1 MSLSVGPFITKNF
14 IGKVV
19 YLYHD
24 KAKVFTLLFVPLHNS
39 EMGDFMIVEVKDVI
53 KRYGDRIAVDNMSMT
68 VREGEILGLLGPNGA
83 GKTTLINSI
92 IGITSISS
100 GEIKIFDQVMSQNN
114 YYVKQNIGVVP
125 QNLALYNEFKAYEN
139 VEYFGRLYGLKGKE
153 LKDSVKQALE
163 FTGLWERKND
173 YPKKFSGGMQRRLNI
188 ACSIVHKP
196 KLIIM
201 DEPTVGIDPQ
211 SRNHI
216 LDSVRKLNEM
226 GSTVIYT
233 SHYMEEIE
241 ALCSRVVIMDNG
253 RLIAQGTI
261 EELKE
266 YIQDEQVIEIALNSY
281 SFSITEAVKAIHG
294 VKECLII
301 ENKMKVIV
309 EKGCS
314 LARIINCIVEN
325 GGVITKINMEDASL
339 EDVFLGLTGKKLRD

>member
-1 MSLSVGPFITKNF
+1 
-14 IGKVV
+14 
-19 YLYHD
+19 
-24 KAKVFTLLFVPLHNS
+24 
-39 EMGDFMIVEVKDVI
+39 MIVEIKDVI
-53 KRYGDRIAVDNMSMT
+53 KRYGDRIAVDNMSMN

-92 IGITSISS
+92 IGITGINS
-100 GEIKIFDQVMSQNN
+100 GEIKIFDQVMSQSN
-114 YYVKQNIGVVP
+114 YYVKKNIGVVP
-125 QNLALYNEFKAYEN
+125 QNLAIYNEFKAYEN
-139 VEYFGRLYGLKGKE
+139 VEYFGRLYGLKGRE
-153 LKDSVKQALE
+153 LKDSIRQALD
-163 FTGLWERKND
+163 FTGLWERKNE

-216 LDSVRKLNEM
+216 LDSVIKLNEM

-233 SHYMEEIE
+233 SHYMEEVE
-241 ALCSRVVIMDNG
+241 SLCSRVVIMDNG

-266 YIQDEQVIEIALNSY
+266 YVQDEQIIDIVLKNYSY
-281 SFSITEAVKAIHG
+281 SITEAVKTVYG
-294 VKECLII
+294 VKECLLQ
-301 ENKMKVIV
+301 EGRMKVILD
-309 EKGCS
+309 KSSS
-314 LARIINCIVEN
+314 LARIINSIVEN
-325 GGVITKINMEDASL
+325 GGIITKINMEDASL

>member
-1 MSLSVGPFITKNF
+1 
-14 IGKVV
+14 
-19 YLYHD
+19 
-24 KAKVFTLLFVPLHNS
+24 
-39 EMGDFMIVEVKDVI
+39 MIVEIKDVV
-53 KRYGDRIAVDNMSMT
+53 KRYGDYIAVDNMSMT
-68 VREGEILGLLGPNGA
+68 VAEGEILGLLGPNGA

-92 IGITSISS
+92 IGITEISS

-114 YYVKQNIGVVP
+114 YYVKKNIGVVP
-125 QNLALYNEFKAYEN
+125 QNLAIYNEFKAFEN

-153 LKDSVKQALE
+153 LRENVRQALD
-163 FTGLWERKND
+163 FTGLWEKKED

-216 LDSVRKLNEM
+216 LDSVKRLNEM

-241 ALCSRVVIMDNG
+241 TLCSRVVIMDNG

-261 EELKE
+261 EDLKE
-266 YIQDEQVIEIALNSY
+266 YVRNEQVIDIVLNNYSY
-281 SFSITEAVKAIHG
+281 SITQAVKAVYG
-294 VKECLII
+294 VKECIVA
-301 ENKMKVIV
+301 ENKMKVIL
-309 EKGCS
+309 EKTSS
-314 LARIINCIVEN
+314 LARIISAVADN

-339 EDVFLGLTGKKLRD
+339 EDVFLTLTGKKLRD

>member
-1 MSLSVGPFITKNF
+1 
-14 IGKVV
+14 
-19 YLYHD
+19 
-24 KAKVFTLLFVPLHNS
+24 
-39 EMGDFMIVEVKDVI
+39 MIVEIKDVI
-53 KRYGDRIAVDNMSMT
+53 KRYGDRIAVDNMSMN

-92 IGITSISS
+92 IGITGINS

-114 YYVKQNIGVVP
+114 YYVKKNIGVVP
-125 QNLALYNEFKAYEN
+125 QNLAIYNEFKAYEN
-139 VEYFGRLYGLKGKE
+139 VEYFGRLYGLKGRE
-153 LKDSVKQALE
+153 LKDSIRQALD
-163 FTGLWERKND
+163 FTGLWERKNE

-188 ACSIVHKP
+188 ACSIVHRP

-216 LDSVRKLNEM
+216 LDSVVKLNEM

-233 SHYMEEIE
+233 SHYMEEVE
-241 ALCSRVVIMDNG
+241 ALCSRVVIIDNG

-266 YIQDEQVIEIALNSY
+266 YIQDEQIIDIVLKNY
-281 SFSITEAVKAIHG
+281 SHSITEAVKAVYG
-294 VKECLII
+294 VKECLLQ
-301 ENKMKVIV
+301 EGRMKVILD
-309 EKGCS
+309 KSSS
-314 LARIINCIVEN
+314 LARIINSIVEN
-325 GGVITKINMEDASL
+325 GGIITKINMEDASL

>member
-1 MSLSVGPFITKNF
+1 
-14 IGKVV
+14 
-19 YLYHD
+19 
-24 KAKVFTLLFVPLHNS
+24 
-39 EMGDFMIVEVKDVI
+39 MIVEIKDVI
-53 KRYGDRIAVDNMSMT
+53 KRYGDRIAVDNMSMN

-92 IGITSISS
+92 IGITGINS
-100 GEIKIFDQVMSQNN
+100 GEIKIFDQVMSQSN
-114 YYVKQNIGVVP
+114 YYVKKNIGVVP
-125 QNLALYNEFKAYEN
+125 QNLAIYNEFKAYEN
-139 VEYFGRLYGLKGKE
+139 VEYFGRLYGLKGRE
-153 LKDSVKQALE
+153 LKDSIRQALD
-163 FTGLWERKND
+163 FTGLWERKNE

-216 LDSVRKLNEM
+216 LDSVVKLNEM

-233 SHYMEEIE
+233 SHYMEEVE

-266 YIQDEQVIEIALNSY
+266 YIQDEQIIDIVLKNY
-281 SFSITEAVKAIHG
+281 SHSITEAVKAVCG
-294 VKECLII
+294 VKECLLQ
-301 ENKMKVIV
+301 KGTMKVILD
-309 EKGCS
+309 KSSS
-314 LARIINCIVEN
+314 LSRIINSIVEN
-325 GGVITKINMEDASL
+325 GGIITKINMEDASL

>member
-1 MSLSVGPFITKNF
+1 MK
-14 IGKVV
+14 
-19 YLYHD
+19 
-24 KAKVFTLLFVPLHNS
+24 
-39 EMGDFMIVEVKDVI
+39 MIVEVKDVV
-53 KRYGDRIAVDNMSMT
+53 KRYGDNVAVDNMSMR
-68 VREGEILGLLGPNGA
+68 VQAGEILGLLGPNGA

-100 GEIKIFDQVMSQNN
+100 GEIKIFDSVMSQNN
-114 YYVKQNIGVVP
+114 YDVKRNIGVVP
-125 QNLALYNEFKAYEN
+125 QNLAIYNEFKAYEN

-153 LKDSVKQALE
+153 LKDSVYQALN
-163 FTGLWERKND
+163 FTGLWDRKD
-173 YPKKFSGGMQRRLNI
+173 EYPKKFSGGMQRRLNI
-188 ACSIVHKP
+188 ACSIVHRP

-216 LDSVRKLNEM
+216 LDSVRQLNKM

-253 RLIAQGTI
+253 RLIAQGSI

-266 YIQDEQVIEIALNSY
+266 YIRDEQIVDIAMNNY
-281 SFSITEAVKAIHG
+281 SFSITEAVKAVHG

-301 ENKMKVIV
+301 ENKMKVIL
-309 EKGCS
+309 ENS
-314 LARIINCIVEN
+314 SSIARVINTIIEN
-325 GGVITKINMEDASL
+325 GGVITKINMQETSL
-339 EDVFLGLTGKKLRD
+339 EDVFLTLTGKKLRD

>member
-1 MSLSVGPFITKNF
+1 
-14 IGKVV
+14 
-19 YLYHD
+19 
-24 KAKVFTLLFVPLHNS
+24 
-39 EMGDFMIVEVKDVI
+39 MIVEIKDVI
-53 KRYGDRIAVDNMSMT
+53 KRYGDRTAVDNMSMN
-68 VREGEILGLLGPNGA
+68 VRDGEILGLLGPNGA

-92 IGITSISS
+92 IGITGISS

-114 YYVKQNIGVVP
+114 YYVKKNIGVVP
-125 QNLALYNEFKAYEN
+125 QNLAIYNEFKAFEN
-139 VEYFGRLYGLKGKE
+139 VEYFGRLYGLKGQE
-153 LKDSVKQALE
+153 LRDSVRQALD
-163 FTGLWERKND
+163 FTGLWERKNE

-216 LDSVRKLNEM
+216 LDSVVKLNEM

-233 SHYMEEIE
+233 SHYMEEVE
-241 ALCSRVVIMDNG
+241 SLCSRVVIMDNG

-266 YIQDEQVIEIALNSY
+266 YVQDEQIIDIVLKNYSY
-281 SFSITEAVKAIHG
+281 SITEAVKAVHG
-294 VKECLII
+294 VKECLLQ
-301 ENKMKVIV
+301 EGRMKVILD
-309 EKGCS
+309 KSSS
-314 LARIINCIVEN
+314 LARIINSIVEN
-325 GGVITKINMEDASL
+325 GGIITRINMEDASL

>member
-1 MSLSVGPFITKNF
+1 
-14 IGKVV
+14 
-19 YLYHD
+19 
-24 KAKVFTLLFVPLHNS
+24 
-39 EMGDFMIVEVKDVI
+39 MIVEIKDVI

-68 VREGEILGLLGPNGA
+68 VKEGEILGLLGPNGA

-92 IGITSISS
+92 IGISEINS
-100 GEIKIFDQVMSQNN
+100 GEIKIFDQIMSQNN
-114 YYVKQNIGVVP
+114 YYVKKNIGVVP
-125 QNLALYNEFKAYEN
+125 QNLAIYNEFKAYEN
-139 VEYFGRLYGLKGKE
+139 VEYFGRLYGLKGEE
-153 LKDSVKQALE
+153 LKAGVKQALD
-163 FTGLWERKND
+163 FTGLWERKSD

-216 LDSVRKLNEM
+216 LDSVRKLNQM

-266 YIQDEQVIEIALNSY
+266 YVQDEQMIDIVLKNYSY
-281 SFSITEAVKAIHG
+281 TITEAIKAVHG
-294 VKECLII
+294 VKECLVQ
-301 ENKMKVIV
+301 ENKMKVV
-309 EKGCS
+309 LDKSSS
-314 LARIINCIVEN
+314 LARVINSVVEN

>member
-1 MSLSVGPFITKNF
+1 
-14 IGKVV
+14 
-19 YLYHD
+19 
-24 KAKVFTLLFVPLHNS
+24 
-39 EMGDFMIVEVKDVI
+39 MIVEIKDVI
-53 KRYGDRIAVDNMSMT
+53 KRYGDRIAVDNMSMN

-92 IGITSISS
+92 IGITGINS

-114 YYVKQNIGVVP
+114 YYVKKNIGVVP
-125 QNLALYNEFKAYEN
+125 QNLAIYNEFKAYEN
-139 VEYFGRLYGLKGKE
+139 VEYFGRLYGLKGRE
-153 LKDSVKQALE
+153 LKDSIRQALD
-163 FTGLWERKND
+163 FTGLWERKSE

-188 ACSIVHKP
+188 ACSIVHRP

-216 LDSVRKLNEM
+216 LDSVIKLNEM

-233 SHYMEEIE
+233 SHYMEEVE
-241 ALCSRVVIMDNG
+241 SLCSRVVIMDNG

-266 YIQDEQVIEIALNSY
+266 YVQDEQIIDIVLKNYSY
-281 SFSITEAVKAIHG
+281 SITEVVKAVYG
-294 VKECLII
+294 VKECLLQ
-301 ENKMKVIV
+301 EGRMKVILD
-309 EKGCS
+309 KSSS
-314 LARIINCIVEN
+314 LARIINSIVEN
-325 GGVITKINMEDASL
+325 GGIITKINMEDASL

>member
-1 MSLSVGPFITKNF
+1 
-14 IGKVV
+14 
-19 YLYHD
+19 
-24 KAKVFTLLFVPLHNS
+24 
-39 EMGDFMIVEVKDVI
+39 MIVEIKDVV
-53 KRYGDRIAVDNMSMT
+53 KRYGDRVAVDNMTMN
-68 VREGEILGLLGPNGA
+68 VGEGEILGLLGPNGA

-92 IGITSISS
+92 IGITEINS
-100 GEIKIFDQVMSQNN
+100 GAIRIFGQVMSQNN
-114 YYVKQNIGVVP
+114 YYVKKNIGIIP
-125 QNLALYNEFKAYEN
+125 QNLPIYNEFKAYEN
-139 VEYFGRLYGLKGKE
+139 VEYFGRIYGLKGQD
-153 LKDSVKQALE
+153 LKDSVRQALE
-163 FTGLWERKND
+163 FTGLWERKGE

-266 YIQDEQVIEIALNSY
+266 YIQDEQIVDIVLKNY
-281 SFSITEAVKAIHG
+281 NYTITEAVKAVQG
-294 VKECLII
+294 VKECLV
-301 ENKMKVIV
+301 EDRRMKVV
-309 EKGCS
+309 LDKNSS

-325 GGVITKINMEDASL
+325 GGIITKINMEDASL
-339 EDVFLGLTGKKLRD
+339 EDVFLELTGKKLRD

>member
-1 MSLSVGPFITKNF
+1 
-14 IGKVV
+14 
-19 YLYHD
+19 
-24 KAKVFTLLFVPLHNS
+24 
-39 EMGDFMIVEVKDVI
+39 MIVEIKDVI
-53 KRYGDRIAVDNMSMT
+53 KRYGDRIAVDNMSMN

-92 IGITSISS
+92 IGITEINS

-114 YYVKQNIGVVP
+114 YYVKKNIGVVP
-125 QNLALYNEFKAYEN
+125 QNLAIYNEFKAYEN
-139 VEYFGRLYGLKGKE
+139 VEYFGRLYGLKGRE
-153 LKDSVKQALE
+153 LKDSIRQALD
-163 FTGLWERKND
+163 FTGLWERKNE

-216 LDSVRKLNEM
+216 LDSVVKLNEM

-233 SHYMEEIE
+233 SHYMEEVE
-241 ALCSRVVIMDNG
+241 VLCSRVVIMDNG

-266 YIQDEQVIEIALNSY
+266 YIQDEQIIDIVLKNY
-281 SFSITEAVKAIHG
+281 SHSITEAVKAVCG
-294 VKECLII
+294 VKECLLQKG
-301 ENKMKVIV
+301 KMKVILD
-309 EKGCS
+309 KSSS
-314 LARIINCIVEN
+314 LARIINSIVEN
-325 GGVITKINMEDASL
+325 GGIITKINMEDASL

>member
-1 MSLSVGPFITKNF
+1 
-14 IGKVV
+14 
-19 YLYHD
+19 
-24 KAKVFTLLFVPLHNS
+24 
-39 EMGDFMIVEVKDVI
+39 MIVEIKDVI
-53 KRYGDRIAVDNMSMT
+53 KGYGDRIAVDNMSMN

-92 IGITSISS
+92 IGITGINS
-100 GEIKIFDQVMSQNN
+100 GEIKIFDQVMSQSN
-114 YYVKQNIGVVP
+114 YYVKKNIGVVP
-125 QNLALYNEFKAYEN
+125 QNLAIYNEFKAYEN
-139 VEYFGRLYGLKGKE
+139 VEYFGRLYGLKGRE
-153 LKDSVKQALE
+153 LKDSIRQALD
-163 FTGLWERKND
+163 FTGLWERKNE

-216 LDSVRKLNEM
+216 LDSVVKLNEM

-233 SHYMEEIE
+233 SHYMEEVE
-241 ALCSRVVIMDNG
+241 VLCSRVVIMDNG

-266 YIQDEQVIEIALNSY
+266 YIQDEQIIDIVLKNY
-281 SFSITEAVKAIHG
+281 SHSITEAVKAVRG
-294 VKECLII
+294 VKECLIQKG
-301 ENKMKVIV
+301 KMKVILD
-309 EKGCS
+309 KSSS
-314 LARIINCIVEN
+314 LARIINSIVEN
-325 GGVITKINMEDASL
+325 GGIITKINMEDASL

>member
-1 MSLSVGPFITKNF
+1 
-14 IGKVV
+14 
-19 YLYHD
+19 
-24 KAKVFTLLFVPLHNS
+24 
-39 EMGDFMIVEVKDVI
+39 MIVEIKDVI
-53 KRYGDRIAVDNMSMT
+53 KRYGDRTAVDNVSMN
-68 VREGEILGLLGPNGA
+68 VRDGEILGLLGPNGA

-92 IGITSISS
+92 IGITGISS

-114 YYVKQNIGVVP
+114 YYVKKNIGVVP
-125 QNLALYNEFKAYEN
+125 QNLAIYNEFKAFEN
-139 VEYFGRLYGLKGKE
+139 VEYFGRLYGLKGQE
-153 LKDSVKQALE
+153 LRDSVRQALD
-163 FTGLWERKND
+163 FTGLWERKNE

-216 LDSVRKLNEM
+216 LDSVVKLNEM

-233 SHYMEEIE
+233 SHYMEEVE
-241 ALCSRVVIMDNG
+241 SLCSRVVIMDNG

-266 YIQDEQVIEIALNSY
+266 YVQDEQIIDIVLKNYSY
-281 SFSITEAVKAIHG
+281 SITEAVKAVHG
-294 VKECLII
+294 VKECLLQ
-301 ENKMKVIV
+301 EGRMKVILD
-309 EKGCS
+309 KSSS
-314 LARIINCIVEN
+314 LARIINSIVEN
-325 GGVITKINMEDASL
+325 GGIITRINMEDASL

>member
-1 MSLSVGPFITKNF
+1 MKGARV
-14 IGKVV
+14 
-19 YLYHD
+19 
-24 KAKVFTLLFVPLHNS
+24 
-39 EMGDFMIVEVKDVI
+39 MIVEIKDVV
-53 KRYGDRIAVDNMSMT
+53 KRYGDRVAVDNMTMN
-68 VREGEILGLLGPNGA
+68 VGEGEILGLLGPNGA

-92 IGITSISS
+92 IGITEINS
-100 GEIKIFDQVMSQNN
+100 GAIRIFGQVMSQNN
-114 YYVKQNIGVVP
+114 YYVKKNIGIVP
-125 QNLALYNEFKAYEN
+125 QNLAIYNEFKAYEN
-139 VEYFGRLYGLKGKE
+139 VEYFGRLYGLKGQE
-153 LKDSVKQALE
+153 LKDSVRQALE
-163 FTGLWERKND
+163 FTGLWERKGE

-266 YIQDEQVIEIALNSY
+266 YIQDEQIVDIALKNY
-281 SFSITEAVKAIHG
+281 NFTITEAVKAVQG
-294 VKECLII
+294 VKECLV
-301 ENKMKVIV
+301 EDRRMKVV
-309 EKGCS
+309 LDKNSS

-325 GGVITKINMEDASL
+325 GGIITKINMEDASL
-339 EDVFLGLTGKKLRD
+339 EDVFLELTGKKLRD

>member
-1 MSLSVGPFITKNF
+1 
-14 IGKVV
+14 
-19 YLYHD
+19 
-24 KAKVFTLLFVPLHNS
+24 
-39 EMGDFMIVEVKDVI
+39 MIVEIKDVV
-53 KRYGDRIAVDNMSMT
+53 KRYGDRVAVDNMTMN
-68 VREGEILGLLGPNGA
+68 VGEGEILGLLGPNGA

-92 IGITSISS
+92 IGITEINS
-100 GEIKIFDQVMSQNN
+100 GAIRIFGQVMSQNN
-114 YYVKQNIGVVP
+114 YYVKKNIGIIP
-125 QNLALYNEFKAYEN
+125 QNLAIYNEFKAYEN
-139 VEYFGRLYGLKGKE
+139 VEYFGRIYGLKGQD
-153 LKDSVKQALE
+153 LKDSVRQALE
-163 FTGLWERKND
+163 FTGLWERKGE

-266 YIQDEQVIEIALNSY
+266 YIQDEQIVDIVLKNY
-281 SFSITEAVKAIHG
+281 NYTITEAVKAVQG
-294 VKECLII
+294 VKECLV
-301 ENKMKVIV
+301 EDRRMKVV
-309 EKGCS
+309 LDKNSS

-325 GGVITKINMEDASL
+325 GGIITKINMEDASL
-339 EDVFLGLTGKKLRD
+339 EDVFLELTGKKLRD